1 MPSSETVTVVITD
14 LVGSTDLASRLGP
27 VAADELRQEHFGV
40 LREAAADSG
49 GKEVKSTGDGLM
61 LVFRGA
67 ADAVACAISIQQ
79 RMERRNRAAEVPL
92 PIRVGVALGDAT
104 CDEGDYFG
112 MPVVEAARLCDAADG
127 GRILASELVQRIG
140 GRDGHV
146 FVDAGELE
154 LRGLPEPLTAYEVSW
169 ESAQRGAA
177 AVPLPAQLDAL
188 GPDGYVG
195 REREGARLRE
205 RWDAALAGPRQGLLV
220 SGEPG
225 IGKTRFLTQAALELH
240 AEGAVV
246 LVGHCPEE
254 LQAPYGAWIQAL
266 SHYVEHTPQD
276 LLGEHV
282 ERHGGELSRLVPAL
296 IRRVPDA
303 PPPKQ
308 TDPETERY
316 LLFSA
321 VGGLLEGAGGDSP
334 LVLLL
339 DDLHWADR
347 PTLALLKHVLGE
359 ARPSRLLLLGTY
371 RDSDL
376 SGAHPLT
383 GVLADLRREEGVE
396 RLALRGL
403 GQEDVVSLMEAAARH
418 EMDETGVALAR
429 EIAAETDGNPFFVV
443 EMLRHLLESGA
454 LVRVPD
460 GRWEL
465 RQRLEALGLPQS
477 VREVVGRRV
486 ERLGEECRTVLS
498 SAAVIG
504 RTFDLELL
512 LRIARVD
519 EDRLIDLLDA
529 AVEASLL
536 TELTDRAGSFTFAH
550 NLINHILYDDLGA
563 TRRSRLHR
571 RAAEALEGLCGGE
584 PGARISELAR
594 HWTAATAPID
604 ANKAVSYSARAGERA
619 LSELAPDEAVRWFA
633 QAVELLDKAPDPD
646 PAWRCDLAIALG
658 EAQRQAGKLEFRE
671 TLLGAAGL
679 AEELRDPELTARAA
693 LANNRGFASAFGAV
707 DEERVAVLERAIE
720 LDDGTDASRRA
731 RLLALHAMEL
741 QFDPRHE
748 HRRALAE
755 EALAL
760 ARRASDVHV
769 LPYVL
774 RDYFHAVWSADTLP
788 ARRRVAE
795 EMMELAD
802 RVDDP
807 LARIWALDRTVHAA
821 AESGKL
827 TVAAEASAQ
836 LVRRTGELGQ
846 PDLRWHAA
854 YFASGLA
861 QMQGALDDAER
872 LAEAAARLGQ
882 GDDPDTMVIYWGQI
896 CAVRSDQGRTEE
908 TLELLELAA
917 VANPGIPAF
926 QAGLA
931 AALCDSGR
939 AADAAPMLERAG
951 ADGFA
956 NVPKD
961 QVYSTALAMWAR
973 TAAEVGSARA
983 AAPLY
988 ELIEPWRDRFVW
1000 NGASGYG
1007 SAESY
1012 LGMLAATLGSHD
1024 RAHEHFAAASARHE
1038 RQRARVW
1045 EAQNLCYWARSRVQ
1059 AGSAGEG
1066 RSMAER
1072 ALELARVNGYG
1083 LSARR
1088 AARLVDVAA
1097 TA

>member
-40 LREAAADSG
+40 LREAAACSCG
-49 GKEVKSTGDGLM
+49 EEVKSTGDGLM
-61 LVFRGA
+61 IVFRGA

-79 RMERRNRAAEVPL
+79 RMERRNRSAEVPL
-92 PIRVGVALGDAT
+92 AIRVGVALGDAT

-112 MPVVEAARLCDAADG
+112 MPVVEAARLADAAAG

-146 FVDAGELE
+146 FVPVGELE
-154 LRGLPEPLTAYEVSW
+154 LRGLPEPLTAFEVSW

-177 AVPLPAQLDAL
+177 AVPLPGPLEAL
-188 GPDGYVG
+188 ASAGYVG
-195 REREGARLRE
+195 REREGNRLRE
-205 RWDAALAGPRQGLLV
+205 RWDAALTGPRQGLLV

-225 IGKTRFLTQAALELH
+225 IGKTRFLTQAALGLH
-240 AEGAVV
+240 GEGAVV
-246 LVGHCPEE
+246 LFGHCPEE
-254 LQAPYGAWIQAL
+254 LQAPYGPWIQAL
-266 SHYVEHTPQD
+266 SHHVEHAPQD
-276 LLGEHV
+276 LLDEHV
-282 ERHGGELSRLVPAL
+282 ERHGGELFRLVPGL
-296 IRRVPDA
+296 VRRVPDA

-321 VGGLLEGAGGDSP
+321 VGGLLEGAGSDSP
-334 LVLLL
+334 VVLLL
-339 DDLHWADR
+339 DDLHWADG
-347 PTLALLKHVLGE
+347 PTLALLKHVLGQ
-359 ARPSRLLLLGTY
+359 ARPTRLLLLGTY

-376 SGAHPLT
+376 SGSHPLT

-396 RLALRGL
+396 RLTLRGL
-403 GQEDVVSLMEAAARH
+403 DQDEVVSLMEAAARH
-418 EMDETGVALAR
+418 ELGATGIALAR

-454 LVRVPD
+454 LVRAPE

-465 RQRLEALGLPQS
+465 RQQPDALGLPQS
-477 VREVVGRRV
+477 VREVVGRRI
-486 ERLGEECRTVLS
+486 ERLGEDCRTVLS
-498 SAAVIG
+498 CAAVIG
-504 RTFDLELL
+504 RTFDVELL
-512 LRIARVD
+512 VRMARSD

-536 TELTDRAGSFTFAH
+536 VEHADRTGSFSFAH

-571 RAAEALEGLCGGE
+571 RAAEALESLCGGD
-584 PGARISELAR
+584 PGARVSELAR

-604 ANKAVSYSARAGERA
+604 AHKAVSYSARAGERA
-619 LSELAPDEAVRWFA
+619 LAELAPDEAVRWFA
-633 QAVELLDKAPDPD
+633 QALELLEKEAEPD
-646 PAWRCDLAIALG
+646 PAERCDLAVALG
-658 EAQRQAGKLEFRE
+658 EAQRQAGRPEFRD
-671 TLLGAAGL
+671 TLLGAATL
-679 AEELRDPELTARAA
+679 AEELHDAERTARAA

-707 DEERVAVLERAIE
+707 DEERVAVLRRAIE

-760 ARRASDVHV
+760 ARRANDVQV

-774 RDYFHAVWSADTLP
+774 RDYFHAVWSADTLS
-788 ARRRVAE
+788 ARRQVAE
-795 EMMELAD
+795 EMIELA
-802 RVDDP
+802 RRADDP

-821 AESGKL
+821 AESGRL
-827 TVAAEASAQ
+827 TEAAEASAQ
-836 LVRRTGELGQ
+836 LVDLTGELGQ

-861 QMQGALDDAER
+861 QMRGELDEAER

-939 AADAAPMLERAG
+939 GADAAPMLERAA

-956 NVPKD
+956 EVPRD
-961 QVYSTALAMWAR
+961 QVYSSALAMWAR
-973 TAAEVGSARA
+973 TAAEVGSERA

-988 ELIEPWRDRFVW
+988 ELIEPWGDSFVW

-1012 LGMLAATLGSHD
+1012 LGMLAATLGAHE
-1024 RAHEHFAAASARHE
+1024 RANEHFAAASARHE
-1038 RQRARVW
+1038 LQRARVW
-1045 EAQNLCYWARSRVQ
+1045 EAQNLCYWARSRVA
-1059 AGSAGEG
+1059 AGSADEG

-1072 ALELARVNGYG
+1072 ALELAQGNGYG

>member
-1 MPSSETVTVVITD
+1 MPSSSETVTVVITD
-14 LVGSTDLASRLGP
+14 LVGSTGLATRLGP
-27 VAADELRQEHFGV
+27 VAADELRREHFGM
-40 LREAAADSG
+40 LRESVADSSG
-49 GKEVKSTGDGLM
+49 TEVKSTGDGLM
-61 LVFRGA
+61 IVFRGA
-67 ADAVACAISIQQ
+67 ADAVACAVSIQQ

-92 PIRVGVALGDAT
+92 TIRVGVALGDAT
-104 CDEGDYFG
+104 YEDGDYFG
-112 MPVVEAARLCDAADG
+112 MPVVEATRLCDAAEG
-127 GRILASELVQRIG
+127 GRILVSELVQRIG

-146 FVDAGELE
+146 FVDMGELE
-154 LRGLPEPLTAYEVSW
+154 LRGLPQPLPAYELSW
-169 ESAQRGAA
+169 QSAGRGAA
-177 AVPLPAQLDAL
+177 AVPVPSQLAAPAPA
-188 GPDGYVG
+188 GYVG
-195 REREGARLRE
+195 RERERDRLRE
-205 RWDAALAGPRQGLLV
+205 RWDSALAGPRQGLLV

-225 IGKTRFLTQAALELH
+225 IGKTRFLTQSAVELH
-240 AEGAVV
+240 SEGAVV
-246 LVGHCPEE
+246 LLGHCPEE

-266 SHYVEHTPQD
+266 SHYVEHAPRD
-276 LLGEHV
+276 LLAEHV
-282 ERHGGELSRLVPAL
+282 DRHGGELSRLVPGL
-296 IRRVPDA
+296 GRRIPGTPA
-303 PPPKQ
+303 PKQ

-321 VGGLLEGAGGDSP
+321 VAGLLDAAGGDSP
-334 LVLLL
+334 VVLLL
-339 DDLHWADR
+339 DDLHWADG
-347 PTLALLKHVLGE
+347 PTLALLKHVLGD

-383 GVLADLRREEGVE
+383 AVLADLRRTDGVE
-396 RLALRGL
+396 RLTLRGL
-403 GQEDVVSLMEAAARH
+403 GEHEVVSLMEAAARH
-418 EMDETGVALAR
+418 EMDATGMALAR
-429 EIAAETDGNPFFVV
+429 EIAEETDGNPFFVV

-454 LVRVPD
+454 LVRVPE

-465 RQRLEALGLPQS
+465 RQQPDALGLPQS
-477 VREVVGRRV
+477 VREVVGRRI
-486 ERLGEECRTVLS
+486 ERLGDDCRTVLGC
-498 SAAVIG
+498 AAVIG
-504 RTFDLELL
+504 RSFDLDLL
-512 LRIARVD
+512 ARIARID
-519 EDRLIDLLDA
+519 EERLIDVLDA

-536 TELTDRAGSFTFAH
+536 TDQGGSFSFAH

-571 RAAEALEGLCGGE
+571 RAAEALEGLCGGA
-584 PGARISELAR
+584 PGAHITELAR

-604 ANKAVSYSARAGERA
+604 AQKAVSYSARAGERA
-619 LSELAPDEAVRWFA
+619 LDELAPDEAVRWFA

-646 PAWRCDLAIALG
+646 PEERCDLAIALG
-658 EAQRQAGKLEFRE
+658 EAQRQARRPEFRD
-671 TLLGAAGL
+671 TLLDAAGQ
-679 AEELRDPELTARAA
+679 AEQLGDPRRIARAA
-693 LANNRGFASAFGAV
+693 LANSRGYASAFGAV
-707 DEERVAVLERAIE
+707 DEERVAVLQRAIE

-741 QFDPRHE
+741 QFAPRHE

-755 EALAL
+755 EALGL
-760 ARRASDVHV
+760 ARTAGDAQI

-788 ARRRVAE
+788 ARREVAA

-827 TVAAEASAQ
+827 TRAAEASDR
-836 LVRRTGELGQ
+836 LCELSGELGQ

-854 YFASGLA
+854 YFAAGLA
-861 QMQGALDDAER
+861 QMRGTLDEAER
-872 LAEAAARLGQ
+872 LAEAAAQLGQ

-917 VANPGIPAF
+917 AANPGIPAF

-939 AADAAPMLERAG
+939 EAEAAPMLERA
-951 ADGFA
+951 AAEGFSA
-956 NVPKD
+956 VPRN

-973 TAAEVGSARA
+973 TAAEVGSERA

-988 ELIEPWRDRFVW
+988 ELIEPWHDRFVW

-1012 LGMLAATLGSHD
+1012 LGMLAATLGAHD
-1024 RAHEHFAAASARHE
+1024 RAHAHFAAASGRHE
-1038 RQRARVW
+1038 RQDARVW
-1045 EAQNLCYWARSRVQ
+1045 EAQNLCYWARSRLDTGAPEEAQ
-1059 AGSAGEG
+1059 G
-1066 RSMAER
+1066 MAER
-1072 ALELARVNGYG
+1072 ALELAQTDGYG

-1088 AARLVDVAA
+1088 AAALVDVAA